1 MATRYSDKTKKDV
14 VDFVKKYDE
23 EHGRGGQSAAKKQ
36 FKINPISIKKW
47 CVEQGYAGGPVKKFR
62 SAAGRAGGKKAR
74 RSTAGSVRSVAPA
87 VVRTGPAPRSNPTTV
102 TLTKMAEISAK
113 IDALQHEFDSLKQ
126 SL

>member
-14 VDFVKKYDE
+14 VDFVKRYDE

-47 CVEQGYAGGPVKKFR
+47 CVEQGYTGGPI
-62 SAAGRAGGKKAR
+62 KKAR
-74 RSTAGSVRSVAPA
+74 PTAGKVGGRKVRRSSVRSVRA
-87 VVRTGPAPRSNPTTV
+87 VASPVGRSTFAPRSNPTTV
-102 TLTKMAEISAK
+102 TLTKMAEISSK

>member
-1 MATRYSDKTKKDV
+1 MATRYSEKTKKEV
-14 VDFVKKYDE
+14 VDFVKKFDE

-47 CVEQGYAGGPVKKFR
+47 CVEQGYEGGPVKKAR
-62 SAAGRAGGKKAR
+62 PVVGKVGAKKGR
-74 RSTAGSVRSVAPA
+74 RSSAGSVRIVATA
-87 VVRTGPAPRSNPTTV
+87 VGRRADAPKINTTTV
-102 TLTKMAEISAK
+102 TLTKMAELSAK